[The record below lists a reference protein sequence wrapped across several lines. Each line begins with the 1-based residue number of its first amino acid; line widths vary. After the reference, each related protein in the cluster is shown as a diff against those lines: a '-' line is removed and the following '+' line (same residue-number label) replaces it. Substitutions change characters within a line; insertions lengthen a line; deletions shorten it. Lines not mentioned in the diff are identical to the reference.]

1 MDRYKVESIS
11 KDGKRRFIV
20 ICTEEKFE
28 YYKQICK
35 SDQKE
40 DICFYRKYP
49 LTKAKKI
56 YF

>member
-1 MDRYKVESIS
+1 MSRYKVESIS
-11 KDGKRRFIV
+11 KNRKSRFSA
-20 ICTEEKFE
+20 ICGADKLE
-28 YYKQICK
+28 YYKQVCK
-35 SDQKE
+35 LGRID